1 MTGTY
6 TQSQTNSFT
15 ITNAKYLASK
25 IETDLMRLHRYYY
38 QSHGRPTLSEIKQY
52 HEELVILQKFNFLDE
67 ITYGFKLNGV
77 WVKFIK
83 YKATQGDHLITDN
96 DPGGVTCSIISTDA
110 TFFSFLTYNNNW
122 NSNSEDGKR
131 FLQET
136 PINRGWGTDNPA
148 MGSEQKMYLSGGR
161 GFIRSGN

>member
-1 MTGTY
+1 MSGTY
-6 TQSQTNSFT
+6 TESKANTFT
-15 ITNAKYLASK
+15 ISHARYLASK
-25 IETDLMRLHRYYY
+25 VETDLMRLHRYYY
-38 QSHGRPTLSEIKQY
+38 PSHNSPTLIEIKDY
-52 HEELVILQKFNFLDE
+52 HDELVLLQKFNFLDE

-96 DPGGVTCSIISTDA
+96 DPGGVAYSIISTNA
-110 TFFSFLTYNNNW
+110 MFSSFLTHNNNW
-122 NSNSEDGKR
+122 NSNSDDGKK

-136 PINRGWGTDNPA
+136 PIDRGWGTDCPGV
-148 MGSEQKMYLSGGR
+148 GSEQKMYLSGGR